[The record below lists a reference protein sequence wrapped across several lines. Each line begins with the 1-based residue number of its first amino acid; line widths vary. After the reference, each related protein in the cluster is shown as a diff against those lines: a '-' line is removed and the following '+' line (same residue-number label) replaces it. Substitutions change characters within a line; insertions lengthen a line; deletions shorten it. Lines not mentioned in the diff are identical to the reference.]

1 MATMFNPAHPGSIL
15 KETFSYLKIRPRI
28 VARKINIPPD
38 ALEQI
43 FRGKSP
49 ITFEVAQR
57 IAEILPWPCAHTWV
71 RMQSNFDRWESHHK
85 TAA

>member
-1 MATMFNPAHPGSIL
+1 MTTMFDPAHSGSIL
-15 KETFSYLKIRPRI
+15 KETLFYLKIRPRI
-28 VARKINIPPD
+28 FARTINISPD
-38 ALEQI
+38 TLEQI
-43 FRGKSP
+43 LRGKSP

-71 RMQSNFDRWESHHK
+71 RMQSNFDRWKSCHK